1 MSKLFLTFFGGRKN
15 SVWIGYAFIAIA
27 LLILPFLVEASM
39 GRTWVR
45 ILDFALIYAM
55 LALGLNIVVGFCW
68 AIRSWIYSFHAVGAY
83 TWALLASPQ
92 FGLHLPFLGNYSD
105 WFYRGGYFRGL
116 ARRPDFKAPW

>member
-39 GRTWVR
+39 GRTWV

-55 LALGLNIVVGFCW
+55 LALGLI
-68 AIRSWIYSFHAVGAY
+68 
-83 TWALLASPQ
+83 
-92 FGLHLPFLGNYSD
+92 
-105 WFYRGGYFRGL
+105 
-116 ARRPDFKAPW
+116 